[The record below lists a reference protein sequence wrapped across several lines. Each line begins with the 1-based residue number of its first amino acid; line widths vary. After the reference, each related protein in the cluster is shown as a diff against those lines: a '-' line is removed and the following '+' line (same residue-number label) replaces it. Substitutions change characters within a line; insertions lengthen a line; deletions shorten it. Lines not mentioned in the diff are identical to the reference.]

1 MTRHARIT
9 GTGSYLPE
17 NIVTNADLAKRID
30 TTDEWIVSRSGIRQ
44 RHIAAENE
52 FTCDLAAQAAGRA
65 LEAAGRKA
73 ADIDL
78 VIVATT
84 TPDQVFPSTAC
95 LLQERLG
102 IRGGPAFDVQ
112 AVCAGFVYALDV
124 VYRYIQTGASK
135 CALVVGAET
144 FSRILNWED
153 RTTCVLFGDGA
164 GAMVIEAADSPGILS
179 SHLHADGAYKDLL
192 CVPTGV
198 STAYDRILQREA
210 FTTMQGKE
218 VFRWAVAALGDA
230 VVEALLANGMTEPD
244 IDWLVPHQAN
254 IRIIQAIAK
263 RVGMSMDKVVVTIER
278 HGNTSAASVPL
289 AFDEA
294 VRDGRIRPGQRVIF
308 EAFGGGFAWG
318 SMLIQF

>member
-1 MTRHARIT
+1 MKRHARVM

-17 NIVTNADLAKRID
+17 NIVTNEDLARRID
-30 TTDEWIVSRSGIRQ
+30 TTDDWIFSRSGIRQ
-44 RHIAAENE
+44 RHIAARDE
-52 FTCDLAAQAAGRA
+52 FTCDLAEQAARRA
-65 LEAAGRKA
+65 LAAASRSPK
-73 ADIDL
+73 DVDL
-78 VIVATT
+78 IIVATT

-95 LLQERLG
+95 LLQDRLG

-112 AVCAGFVYALDV
+112 AVCAGFIYALDV
-124 VYRYIQTGASK
+124 TYRYIQTGASK

-153 RTTCVLFGDGA
+153 RSTCVLFGDGA
-164 GAMVIEAADSPGILS
+164 GAMILEASDQPGIIS
-179 SHLHADGAYKDLL
+179 SHLHADGAYKELL

-198 STAYDRILQREA
+198 STAYDQILNREA

-218 VFRWAVAALGDA
+218 VFRWAVSALGDA
-230 VVEALLANGMTEPD
+230 VVEALEANNLTEAD

-254 IRIIQAIAK
+254 IRIIQAIAR
-263 RVGMSMDKVVVTIER
+263 RVDMSMDKVVVTIER

-294 VRDGRIRPGQRVIF
+294 VRDGRIQPGQKIIL

-318 SMLIQF
+318 SMLVQL